1 MDPATDEPP
10 AEPPAPGRPRLDKRT
25 VTICVVIAVVAAVVA
40 AVIVT
45 MLLSDDGSA
54 NAGSTSDSSTQSLQP
69 AKQAPEKTAF
79 TRFDGSPVELSDY
92 KGQKLV
98 INFFAST
105 CVPCKKE
112 MPALQKVHQ
121 RLGDDVTFIGIAVQ
135 DDPKAAQQLIHK
147 TGVTYDL
154 AQDRT
159 GTLFQ
164 RFGASFLPTT
174 AFVDEEGT
182 VMLLH
187 TGAMDEAKITQL
199 ISSNLLAG
207 G

>member
-1 MDPATDEPP
+1 MDPATDEADEP
-10 AEPPAPGRPRLDKRT
+10 AGEPPAPRRPRLDKRT
-25 VTICVVIAVVAAVVA
+25 VTICVVIAAVAAVVA

-45 MLLSDDGSA
+45 MLLSDDGSST
-54 NAGSTSDSSTQSLQP
+54 AGPTSSTLLP
-69 AKQAPEKTAF
+69 AKQAPETTAF

-98 INFFAST
+98 VNFFAST

-135 DDPKAAQQLIHK
+135 DDPKAAQQLIKK

-164 RFGASFLPTT
+164 RFGATFLPTT

-182 VMLLH
+182 VMELH

>member
-10 AEPPAPGRPRLDKRT
+10 GEPPAPGRPRLDKRT
-25 VTICVVIAVVAAVVA
+25 VVICVAIAAVA
-40 AVIVT
+40 AVIAAVVVSL
-45 MLLSDDGSA
+45 LLSDDS
-54 NAGSTSDSSTQSLQP
+54 SSTAGAQSNSESLHP
-69 AKQAPEKTAF
+69 AKQAPENTAF
-79 TRFDGSPVELSDY
+79 TRFDGSPIELSDY

-98 INFFAST
+98 VNFFASS
-105 CVPCKKE
+105 CGPCKRE

-121 RLGDDVTFIGIAVQ
+121 RLGDDVTFIGVAVQ
-135 DDPKAAQQLIHK
+135 DDPKEAQKLIHK

-164 RFGASFLPTT
+164 RFGAVVLPTT
-174 AFVDEEGT
+174 AFVDAEGT
-182 VMLLH
+182 VMELH
-187 TGAMDEAKITQL
+187 PGAMDEATITQK
-199 ISSNLLAG
+199 ISTNLLAG

>member
-10 AEPPAPGRPRLDKRT
+10 DEPQAPGRPRLDKRT
-25 VTICVVIAVVAAVVA
+25 VTICVAIAAVAAVVA
-40 AVIVT
+40 AVVVS
-45 MLLSDDGSA
+45 LVLSDDS
-54 NAGSTSDSSTQSLQP
+54 SSTAGAQAPSLRP
-69 AKQAPEKTAF
+69 AKHAPENTAF
-79 TRFDGSPVELSDY
+79 TRFDGSPVQLSDY

-98 INFFAST
+98 VNFFASS
-105 CVPCKKE
+105 CAPCKRE
-112 MPALQKVHQ
+112 MPALQKVHE
-121 RLGDDVTFIGIAVQ
+121 RLGDDVTFIGVAVQ
-135 DDPKAAQQLIHK
+135 DDPKEAQKLIKK

-164 RFGASFLPTT
+164 RFGAVVLPTT
-174 AFVDEEGT
+174 AFVDQEGT
-182 VMLLH
+182 VMELH
-187 TGAMDEAKITQL
+187 TGALDEQTITEK